1 MTFFAV
7 DGKVFKNLVF

>member
-7 DGKVFKNLVF
+7 DGKVLKNLMF